1 MTLDEIGLKCRTDKA
16 SDGHNYTPLYEKYF
30 SPMQHLSITL
40 LEIGIGGYE
49 FYDRGG
55 ESLRMWKEW
64 FTKAAIYGVDF
75 YAKQGIPGCVI
86 LQIPQQNLSV
96 DDMGTFDII
105 IDDAS
110 HINPLTIQTFKNMWA
125 AVKPGGLYVVE
136 DVHTS
141 YWFSEYLGQEND
153 TQPHQSTMG
162 FFQWLTHQLN
172 YEVWPGEH
180 QYTDIEY
187 IHFYKEIIFI
197 KKK

>member
-1 MTLDEIGLKCRTDKA
+1 
-16 SDGHNYTPLYEKYF
+16 
-30 SPMQHLSITL
+30 
-40 LEIGIGGYE
+40 
-49 FYDRGG
+49 
-55 ESLRMWKEW
+55 
-64 FTKAAIYGVDF
+64 
-75 YAKQGIPGCVI
+75 
-86 LQIPQQNLSV
+86 
-96 DDMGTFDII
+96 MGTFDII

-141 YWFSEYLGQEND
+141 YWFTEYLGQPND
-153 TQPHQSTMG
+153 EQPHQSAMG

-172 YEVWPGEH
+172 YEVWSGEH